1 MKISNIFIIFSLIC
15 STGCSIAGTSPTGYT
30 GPQKMVEW
38 CESRGSSLTQ
48 DCYLVPEAEAV
59 KKVQQM
65 TEHLRGYRLYRF

>member
-1 MKISNIFIIFSLIC
+1 M
-15 STGCSIAGTSPTGYT
+15 AGTSPTGYT
-30 GPQKMVEW
+30 GPLKMVEW

-59 KKVQQM
+59 KKVKQM